1 MLLSLFLHTICADIF
16 GKSFHRLKNSL
27 CREPEG
33 SLTDQLLRRKRFS
46 NVIATKVSF
55 IKKIEQQDKNGAI
68 DIIET
73 VISGFKAASYRL
85 NIANILFNVIDFY
98 RQTHLNS

>member
-1 MLLSLFLHTICADIF
+1 
-16 GKSFHRLKNSL
+16 
-27 CREPEG
+27 
-33 SLTDQLLRRKRFS
+33 
-46 NVIATKVSF
+46 VSF